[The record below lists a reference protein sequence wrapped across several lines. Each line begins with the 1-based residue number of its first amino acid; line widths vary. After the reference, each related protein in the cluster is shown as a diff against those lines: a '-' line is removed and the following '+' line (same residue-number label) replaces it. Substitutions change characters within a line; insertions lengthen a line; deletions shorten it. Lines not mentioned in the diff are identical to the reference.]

1 MKMLTQPIIGSRV
14 AAALT
19 VVAVLAGC
27 DLTVTN
33 PGPVQ
38 SDFLT
43 DKNAIPALVNGAGR
57 NLAEAINWTSYTGAA
72 VARELHPAGSTG
84 SFGITVQQQ
93 NGKLQDDEIDTQW
106 NLSQQAR
113 WTAEDAIKKVKNT
126 LGETDFNKN
135 KNAAQA
141 LLWAGFANR
150 LLGENFCDGVI
161 DGGAKQAYTVYLDRA
176 EANFTDAIA
185 VATAVADASLTNA
198 AKSGRAA
205 VRLDKGNLAGAASDA
220 NGIVNTFV
228 YQMPYN
234 SIDLDQSNRIY
245 YAGGNQPYRAHTT
258 WHTYYETYYTASNDP
273 RVKWTNTGL
282 VGDAAVGN
290 LGRVPFYNQQKYTSR
305 NSAINLSSGW
315 EMRLIEGE
323 AKLVAGDV
331 PGAMLLINAH
341 RVVLSL
347 TPWTAT
353 TAEEA
358 WVALKRE
365 RGIETWLE
373 ARRLGDLRRWTAASR
388 PGATDQ
394 PAGFDTC
401 FPISRG
407 EKETN
412 PNLR

>member
-1 MKMLTQPIIGSRV
+1 MKMPTQPIIGSRV
-14 AAALT
+14 AAA
-19 VVAVLAGC
+19 VAVVVTLAGC

-57 NLAEAINWTSYTGAA
+57 NLAEALNWTAYTGAA
-72 VARELHPAGSTG
+72 VSRELHPAGSTG
-84 SFGITVQQQ
+84 SFGISVQQQ
-93 NGKLQDDEIDTQW
+93 NGKLMEDEVDTHW

-113 WTAEDAIKKVKNT
+113 WTAEDAVKKLKNT
-126 LGETDFNKN
+126 LGDAEFNKN

-141 LLWAGFANR
+141 LVWTGFANR
-150 LLGENFCDGVI
+150 LLGENFCDAVI
-161 DGGAKQAYTVYLDRA
+161 DGGAKQAYTIYLDRA
-176 EANFTDAIA
+176 EQAFTDAIA
-185 VATAVADASLTNA
+185 IATAANDATLTNA
-198 AKSGRAA
+198 AKAGRAS
-205 VRLDKGNLAGAASDA
+205 VRLDKGNFSGAVSDA
-220 NGIVNTFV
+220 TGIANTFA

-258 WHTYYETYYTASNDP
+258 WHTYYETYYTTSNDP

-290 LGRVPFYNQQKYTSR
+290 LGRVPFYNQQKYTTR
-305 NSAINLSSGW
+305 NSSMNLVTGW
-315 EMRLIEGE
+315 ELRLVEAE
-323 AKLVAGDV
+323 AKLAASTPDI
-331 PGAMLLINAH
+331 PGAMTLINAH
-341 RVVLSL
+341 RIALSL
-347 TPWTAT
+347 TPWAAT
-353 TAEEA
+353 TPEDA
-358 WVALKRE
+358 WTALRQE
-365 RGIETWLE
+365 RGIELWLE
-373 ARRLGDLRRWTAASR
+373 GRRLGDLRRWATR
-388 PGATDQ
+388 PGTVDQ
-394 PAGFDTC
+394 PAGFDRC